1 MRVVIDTNVWISGL
15 LWKGAPWK
23 ILRLVDALQIKTW
36 ATASMLKELENTLA
50 YPRLQPRLLELK
62 LEIADLL
69 AYVVDSIILIEL
81 DRVEAI
87 VKADPDDDVFVNCA
101 DAVSAQY
108 LISGNKH
115 LLNLK
120 QWRSVLMVSP
130 QDFLAREFPEFD

>member
-1 MRVVIDTNVWISGL
+1 
-15 LWKGAPWK
+15 
-23 ILRLVDALQIKTW
+23 
-36 ATASMLKELENTLA
+36 MLKELESTLA

-69 AYVVDSIILIEL
+69 AYVVDSITLIEL
-81 DRVEAI
+81 NQVEAI

-101 DAVSAQY
+101 AAVGAPY

-120 QWRSVLMVSP
+120 QWRSVRIVSP
-130 QDFLAREFPEFD
+130 QDFLAREFAEAEIK